1 MTHHLI
7 LDGYNIIGA
16 LQRYSPRV
24 TGGFDESR
32 ELLIND
38 ALKAAGWTGRRI
50 ILVFDA
56 TRSPDPGRSELRA
69 GGAVRLM
76 YSARGES
83 ADDVIER
90 LVRNLGT
97 SATVCSGDF
106 ALQRA
111 ALAGGAARSVPREFG
126 DLLDELPVVTS
137 NPNTPFRARVA
148 DRLSPEVL
156 HDLERIRREAEG
168 RQ

>member
-1 MTHHLI
+1 
-7 LDGYNIIGA
+7 
-16 LQRYSPRV
+16 
-24 TGGFDESR
+24 
-32 ELLIND
+32 
-38 ALKAAGWTGRRI
+38 
-50 ILVFDA
+50 
-56 TRSPDPGRSELRA
+56 
-69 GGAVRLM
+69 M